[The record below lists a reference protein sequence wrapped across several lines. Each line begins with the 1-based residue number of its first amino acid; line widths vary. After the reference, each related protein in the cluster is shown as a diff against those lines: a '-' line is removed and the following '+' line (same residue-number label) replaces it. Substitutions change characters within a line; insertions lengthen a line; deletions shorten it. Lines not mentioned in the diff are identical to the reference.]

1 MDELEN
7 YNFSYI
13 KWCMWATK
21 DENLRRKYQ
30 LVNVMKTK
38 IALTCRF
45 DKKKRKKEL
54 YDKIEYEIT
63 ITWNIEA
70 HTSKIV
76 IGITCKKL

>member
-7 YNFSYI
+7 YNFSHI

-38 IALTCRF
+38 FALACRF
-45 DKKKRKKEL
+45 DKKKKKEL
-54 YDKIEYEIT
+54 YDKIESEIT
-63 ITWNIEA
+63 ITWNIEVD
-70 HTSKIV
+70 TSKIV
-76 IGITCKKL
+76 IGITCIQL